1 METNKIVELAGRIRT
16 NISKVIVGKEDI
28 IDLMLVSLFSKGH
41 VLLEDVPGTGKTMMA
56 KCLSKSISCQFTRV
70 QFTPDLLPSDLTGL
84 NVYSQKTGDFSF
96 KSGPIFTNI
105 LLADEINRATP
116 RTQSSLLECMEEYQ
130 VTIDGMTRKLTPPF
144 FVVAT
149 QNPLETQDTFRLPEP
164 QMDRFFM
171 RLKNGYP
178 TIEEGK
184 RILDRNEHTNPF
196 EDLESITNG
205 EEINE
210 ISAEISKNVK
220 VNDTVKQYILEIV
233 EKTRSSEQIIGGTSP
248 RASIAIMRGVQAY
261 AAIKGRDYAIPDDVK
276 DLAVH
281 CLSHRIMVK
290 GFSAFGKT
298 ETQER
303 IIQEILDS
311 VPVPTEKID
320 TTEMI

>member
-1 METNKIVELAGRIRT
+1 METNRIVELAGRIRT

-28 IDLMLVSLFSKGH
+28 INLMLVSLFSKGH

-130 VTIDGMTRKLTPPF
+130 VTVDGLTRKLPPPF
-144 FVVAT
+144 FVIAT
-149 QNPLETQDTFRLPEP
+149 QNPLETQGTFPLPEA

-178 TIEEGK
+178 TKEEGMS
-184 RILDRNEHTNPF
+184 ILDRNEHTNPF
-196 EDLESITNG
+196 LDLESITNG
-205 EEINE
+205 DEINE

-248 RASIAIMRGVQAY
+248 RASIAIMRGIQAY

-276 DLAVH
+276 DLTVH

-311 VPVPTEKID
+311 VPVPTEKIE